1 MSLPLGT
8 LGRPLPGLVL
18 DRHVGA
24 VLHQCLWRNRTET
37 ETSVASKHSKKFQD
51 MMFKFPQASVTHLYA
66 GEVSVLSGNVHGGVA
81 LLVNFVQRDGLFLHE
96 LK

>member
-1 MSLPLGT
+1 MSVEKQNGNRNLRRLKT
-8 LGRPLPGLVL
+8 L
-18 DRHVGA
+18 
-24 VLHQCLWRNRTET
+24 
-37 ETSVASKHSKKFQD
+37 KKD